1 MLGALQQEHRGQS
14 SSLRQRLNAAALLGG
29 AAARSAAGGGGADA
43 SIDAVLLRERGAL
56 LSHNRAIDEILAQAG
71 DTSEALRS
79 QRDTLAS
86 AAGRLGGFLTRIPGA
101 TQVMAAISSR
111 RSWNDTVVA
120 LVIAA
125 CVCFAVWHLA
135 LRKA

>member
-29 AAARSAAGGGGADA
+29 AAARSGAGGGAADA

-125 CVCFAVWHLA
+125 CVCFTVWHLA

>member
-1 MLGALQQEHRGQS
+1 VLGALQQEHRGQS

-29 AAARSAAGGGGADA
+29 AAARSGAGGGAADA

-125 CVCFAVWHLA
+125 CVCFTVWHLA